1 MKLNYKK
8 TFAIGLGFFTVSL
21 VWAIYNVAVPL
32 YLDNLGLSGTSV
44 GIVMTIDNVFALLF
58 LPIFGALSD
67 RTRTRYGKRMPYLL
81 VGIPLSAIAFFIIP
95 FSINSLAFLMTS
107 VIALNFFMS
116 IYRAPTVA
124 LMPDVTPRPLRSK
137 ANGIINFMGGLGSVI
152 AFFLSGMLFNIA
164 EVVPYASV
172 SLIMIITIILMYNTV
187 KEPENTGI
195 EKEENNGYE
204 GAPLDGNEK
213 GKLLS
218 LIFLLTAIFFW
229 FTGFNA
235 VETFFSTYGQKI
247 LGIGKSDSSFLLAVF
262 SASFLV
268 FCIPAGLIAG
278 KLGRKRTIEIGLVML
293 LSAFVSLIFI
303 KTVNVIYIIMG
314 IGGIGWALININSY
328 PMVVEMTS
336 NHGIGKYTGYYYF
349 FSMLAAIVSPILYG
363 FLKDILGDGFMF
375 IYASIA
381 TIAAFFFMM
390 LVKHGEVKPQPKT
403 TFENLEHMEI

>member
-1 MKLNYKK
+1 MHKFGVKQYVKTQKMKRRPKHMKLNYRK

-58 LPIFGALSD
+58 LPIFGTLSD

-81 VGIPLSAIAFFIIP
+81 IGIPLSAIAFFIIP
-95 FSINSLAFLMTS
+95 FSIKSLIFLMTS

-137 ANGIINFMGGLGSVI
+137 ANGIINFMGGFGSVV
-152 AFFLSGMLFNIA
+152 AFFLSGVLFNIA
-164 EVVPYASV
+164 EFVPYASV
-172 SLIMIITIILMYNTV
+172 SIIMIITIILMFNLV
-187 KEPENTGI
+187 KEPETI
-195 EKEENNGYE
+195 SSEKEENSEHGE
-204 GAPLDGNEK
+204 SPLDSNEK

-247 LGIGKSDSSFLLAVF
+247 LGIGKSDSSFLLAIF

-268 FCIPAGLIAG
+268 FCIPAGLVAG
-278 KLGRKRTIEIGLVML
+278 KLGRKRTIMTGLVIL
-293 LSAFVSLIFI
+293 LSAFISLIF
-303 KTVNVIYIIMG
+303 
-314 IGGIGWALININSY
+314 S
-328 PMVVEMTS
+328 
-336 NHGIGKYTGYYYF
+336 F
-349 FSMLAAIVSPILYG
+349 AIVPVYIGMWGTTLRADNV
-363 FLKDILGDGFMF
+363 FRNR
-375 IYASIA
+375 
-381 TIAAFFFMM
+381 
-390 LVKHGEVKPQPKT
+390 KT
-403 TFENLEHMEI
+403 TFVARNWL